1 MFSFLH
7 SSSSAIFLFSVV
19 NCYKCSYVAEFHARK
34 CKLYE
39 SRGDCNLY
47 VYCSLFWFVF
57 FSQFVEFKFLPD
69 NSFAQ
74 RQDCQYSINWSL
86 LNFSL
91 PQKRLN
97 IVNFNFNF

>member
-1 MFSFLH
+1 MLLSFMPENVNYMKAGGTVI
-7 SSSSAIFLFSVV
+7 SMSIVACFGLF
-19 NCYKCSYVAEFHARK
+19 
-34 CKLYE
+34 
-39 SRGDCNLY
+39 
-47 VYCSLFWFVF
+47 F